1 MEGIMKNAL
10 RIILVLSIILSAYAL
25 AEDDFVQTGINVGP
39 LPSVA
44 YNSDTGFQYG
54 LLANIFFY
62 GDGKI
67 YPDYYHNIYV
77 EWNQTTKGAGL
88 AQLTYDS
95 KYLIPGIRVTADL
108 SNVVKQAWGFYGF
121 NGAESKYN
129 ASWVD
134 KTSPDYKNSLYYA
147 MKRNQLRF
155 TLNLQGNITDKS
167 LRWLG
172 GVGIMNFNVGSAST
186 TRAWDTSFVDQ
197 TTLYDDFVDLGAITA
212 TEADGGLVTYIKG
225 GVVYDTRDNEACPMK
240 GLWEELLMTYA
251 PKFLGEGGGWLQLS
265 AIHRQYFTLV
275 PDKLS
280 LTYRLGYQG
289 IIAGN
294 QPFYLQGN
302 MPDSRNNRDG
312 LGGSKNIRGIMGSRL
327 VGDGYV
333 YGNLEAR
340 WKIVRF
346 KWIGQSWYFG
356 INPFLDA
363 GMVVQPYQYD
373 KSGIEALANSSDY
386 LTGQNETV
394 HLAYGLGV
402 KLAMNENMILS
413 VDYGFAGSSNDGS
426 TGLYIGLG
434 YLY

>member
-1 MEGIMKNAL
+1 MEGNMKNTL
-10 RIILVLSIILSAYAL
+10 RILLVLTILLTAFAQ
-25 AEDDFVQTGINVGP
+25 ADDFVKTGINVGP

-62 GDGKI
+62 GNGAI
-67 YPDYYHNIYV
+67 YPDYYHNLYV

-88 AQLTYDS
+88 AQVTYDS
-95 KYLIPGIRVTADL
+95 KYLIPGVRVTADL
-108 SNVVKQAWGFYGF
+108 SAVTKNAWGFYGF

-129 ASWVD
+129 STWVD
-134 KTSPDYKNSLYYA
+134 RDDAEYKNALYYA

-155 TLNLQGNITDKS
+155 TVNFQGNITDNS
-167 LRWLG
+167 FRWLG
-172 GVGIMNFNVGSAST
+172 GLGIMNFTVGSAST
-186 TRAWDTSFVDQ
+186 TRAWDSTATVQS
-197 TTLYDDFVDLGAITA
+197 TLYDDLVTWGAITPE
-212 TEADGGLVTYIKG
+212 EADGGLVTYLKG
-225 GVVYDTRDNEACPMK
+225 GIVYDTRDNEACPMT
-240 GLWEELLMTYA
+240 GLWEELIMTYA
-251 PKFLGEGGGWLQLS
+251 PGFIGNESGWLQLT
-265 AIHRQYFTLV
+265 AIHRQYFTLIA
-275 PDKLS
+275 DKLS

-289 IIAGN
+289 IIAGT

-312 LGGSKNIRGIMGSRL
+312 LGGSKNVRGIMGSRL
-327 VGDGYV
+327 VGDGYL

-346 KWIGQSWYFG
+346 NWIGQSWYFG
-356 INPFLDA
+356 INPFVDA
-363 GMVVQPYQYD
+363 GMVVQPYDYD
-373 KSGIEALANSSDY
+373 KTGIPTGVYDDY
-386 LTGQNETV
+386 LTGNSETV
-394 HLAYGLGV
+394 HIGYGLGI
-402 KLAMNENMILS
+402 KLAMNENMILA

>member
-1 MEGIMKNAL
+1 MKNTL
-10 RIILVLSIILSAYAL
+10 RIVLVLMIAL
-25 AEDDFVQTGINVGP
+25 GVSLQADEFVKTGVNVGP
-39 LPSVA
+39 LPSVG

-54 LLANIFFY
+54 VLANIFLY

-67 YPDYYHNIYV
+67 YPDYYHNFYV

-95 KYLIPGIRVTADL
+95 KYLVPGIRVTADL
-108 SNVVKQAWGFYGF
+108 SYIIKQAWGFYGF
-121 NGAESKYN
+121 NGAEAKYN
-129 ASWVD
+129 PNWVD
-134 KTSPDYKNSLYYA
+134 KTSNEYKNSLYYA

-155 TLNLQGNITDKS
+155 TVNFQGNITDNS

-172 GVGIMNFNVGSAST
+172 GFGMMNFDVGSVSE
-186 TRAWDTSFVDQ
+186 TRAWDTSFADQ
-197 TTLYDDFVDLGAITA
+197 STLYDDYVNWGAIDA
-212 TEADGGLVTYIKG
+212 ADVDGGLVSYVRA
-225 GVVYDTRDNEACPMK
+225 GVVYDTRDNEACPMR
-240 GLWEELLMTYA
+240 GLWEELVMSYA
-251 PKFLGEGGGWLQLS
+251 PAFIGDGGGWLQLS
-265 AIHRQYFTLV
+265 AIHRQYFTLLE
-275 PDKLS
+275 DKLS

-289 IIAGN
+289 IIAGD

-327 VGDGYV
+327 VGDGYL

-356 INPFLDA
+356 VNPFLDA
-363 GMVVQPYQYD
+363 GMVVQPYDYD
-373 KSGIEALANSSDY
+373 KSQIESLANTGDY
-386 LTGQNETV
+386 LTGNNETL
-394 HLAYGLGV
+394 HLAYGMGI
-402 KLAMNENMILS
+402 KLAMNENMIIS
-413 VDYGFAGSSNDGS
+413 VDYGFAASRNDGS
-426 TGLYIGLG
+426 TGLYIALG

>member
-1 MEGIMKNAL
+1 MKIAL
-10 RIILVLSIILSAYAL
+10 RIILVLSILLSTFVL
-25 AEDDFVQTGINVGP
+25 AEDEFVKTGINVGP

-54 LLANIFFY
+54 ALANIFFY

-77 EWNQTTKGAGL
+77 EWNRTTKGAGL
-88 AQLTYDS
+88 AQVTYDS

-108 SNVVKQAWGFYGF
+108 SFVEKNAWGFYGF
-121 NGAESKYN
+121 NGAESQYN

-134 KTSPDYKNSLYYA
+134 KTSADYKNPFYYA
-147 MKRNQLRF
+147 FKRNQLRLTANF
-155 TLNLQGNITDKS
+155 QGNITDKTF
-167 LRWLG
+167 RWLG
-172 GVGIMNFNVGSAST
+172 GFGVMNFIVGSAST
-186 TRAWDTSFVDQ
+186 TTAWDTTGYNST
-197 TTLYDDFVDLGAITA
+197 TTLYDDFVNWGAINA
-212 TEADGGLVTYIKG
+212 DEADGGLVTYIKG
-225 GVVYDTRDNEACPMK
+225 GVVYDTRDNEACPMT
-240 GLWEELLMTYA
+240 GLWEEAILTYA
-251 PKFLGEGGGWLQLS
+251 PGFIGDGGGWVQLS
-265 AIHRQYFTLV
+265 AIHRHYFTLV

-280 LTYRLGYQG
+280 LTYRLAYQG
-289 IIAGN
+289 IIAGT

-312 LGGSKNIRGIMGSRL
+312 LGGSKNVRGIMGSRL
-327 VGDGYV
+327 VGDGYA
-333 YGNLEAR
+333 YANLEAR

-363 GMVVQPYQYD
+363 GMVVQPYNYAKTDIPLSEYD
-373 KSGIEALANSSDY
+373 NY
-386 LTGQNETV
+386 LTGNSETL
-394 HLAYGLGV
+394 HLAYGLGI

-413 VDYGFAGSSNDGS
+413 VDYGFAGSSNDGG

>member
-1 MEGIMKNAL
+1 MKKTL
-10 RIILVLSIILSAYAL
+10 GLLLVLSILLGAFAYA
-25 AEDDFVQTGINVGP
+25 EDEFVKTGINVGP

-54 LLANIFFY
+54 ALANIFFY

-67 YPDYYHNIYV
+67 YPDYYHNVYV
-77 EWNQTTKGAGL
+77 EWNHTTKGAGL
-88 AQLTYDS
+88 TQLTYDS

-108 SNVVKQAWGFYGF
+108 SHVVKNAWGFYGF
-121 NGAESKYN
+121 NGAESQYN

-134 KTSPDYKNSLYYA
+134 KTSADYKNPFYYA
-147 MKRNQLRF
+147 FKRNQLRF
-155 TLNLQGNITDKS
+155 TANFQGNITDKT

-172 GVGIMNFNVGSAST
+172 GLGVMNFTVGSAST
-186 TRAWDTSFVDQ
+186 TTAWDTTGYNS
-197 TTLYDDFVDLGAITA
+197 TATLYDDFVTWGAITPE
-212 TEADGGLVTYIKG
+212 EANGGLVTYLKG
-225 GVVYDTRDNEACPMK
+225 GIVYDTRDNEACPMK
-240 GLWEELLMTYA
+240 GLWEELLLTYA

-280 LTYRLGYQG
+280 LTYRLAYQG
-289 IIAGN
+289 ILAGT

-302 MPDSRNNRDG
+302 IPDSRNNRDG
-312 LGGSKNIRGIMGSRL
+312 IGGSKTVRGIMGSRL
-327 VGDGYV
+327 VGDGYL

-356 INPFLDA
+356 INPYLDA

-373 KSGIEALANSSDY
+373 KTGIPMEDVDDY
-386 LTGQNETV
+386 LTGNNETV
-394 HLAYGLGV
+394 HLAYGLGI

-413 VDYGFAGSSNDGS
+413 VDYGFAGSQNDGS

>member
-1 MEGIMKNAL
+1 MKHAL
-10 RIILVLSIILSAYAL
+10 RIILVLTILLAAVVQ
-25 AEDDFVQTGINVGP
+25 AEDFVKTGISVGP

-54 LLANIFFY
+54 ALANIFFY
-62 GDGKI
+62 GDGAI
-67 YPDYYHNIYV
+67 YPDYYHNLYV

-88 AQLTYDS
+88 AQVTYDS
-95 KYLIPGIRVTADL
+95 KYLIPGVRITADL
-108 SNVVKQAWGFYGF
+108 SNVIKQAWGFYGF
-121 NGAESKYN
+121 NGAESMYN
-129 ASWVD
+129 PSWLD
-134 KTSPDYKNSLYYA
+134 KESTDYKNTLYYA

-155 TLNLQGNITDKS
+155 TVNLQGNITDNRF
-167 LRWLG
+167 RWLG
-172 GVGIMNFNVGSAST
+172 GLGVMNFNVGSAST

-197 TTLYDDFVDLGAITA
+197 STLYDDFVDWGAIPA
-212 TEADGGLVTYIKG
+212 DEADGGFVTFLKG
-225 GVVYDTRDNEACPMK
+225 GVVYDTRDNEACPMT
-240 GLWEELLMTYA
+240 GLWEELVMTYA
-251 PKFLGEGGGWLQLS
+251 PGFIGDGGGWLQLA

-275 PDKLS
+275 KDKLS

-312 LGGSKNIRGIMGSRL
+312 LGGSKNVRGIMGSRL
-327 VGDGYV
+327 VGDGYL

-346 KWIGQSWYFG
+346 NWIGQSWYFG

-363 GMVVQPYQYD
+363 GMVVQPYAYD
-373 KSGIEALANSSDY
+373 KTGIPAGVYGDYISGNA
-386 LTGQNETV
+386 ETL
-394 HLAYGLGV
+394 HLGYGLGI

-413 VDYGFAGSSNDGS
+413 VDYGFAASANDGS

>member
-1 MEGIMKNAL
+1 MKNTL
-10 RIILVLSIILSAYAL
+10 RIVFVLMIAL
-25 AEDDFVQTGINVGP
+25 GASLQADEFVKTGVNVGP
-39 LPSVA
+39 LPSVG

-54 LLANIFFY
+54 VLANIFLY

-67 YPDYYHNIYV
+67 YPDYYHNFYV

-95 KYLIPGIRVTADL
+95 KYLVPGIRVTADL
-108 SNVVKQAWGFYGF
+108 SYIIKQAWGFYGF
-121 NGAESKYN
+121 NGVEAKYN
-129 ASWVD
+129 PKWVD
-134 KTSPDYKNSLYYA
+134 KTSDEYKNSLYYA

-155 TLNLQGNITDKS
+155 TVNFQGNITDNS

-172 GVGIMNFNVGSAST
+172 GFGMMNFDVGSVSE
-186 TRAWDTSFVDQ
+186 TRAWDTSFADQ
-197 TTLYDDFVDLGAITA
+197 STLYDDYVNWGAIDA
-212 TEADGGLVTYIKG
+212 ADADGGLVSYVRA
-225 GVVYDTRDNEACPMK
+225 GVVYDTRDNEACPMR
-240 GLWEELLMTYA
+240 GLWEELVMSYA
-251 PKFLGEGGGWLQLS
+251 PAFIGDGGGWMQLS
-265 AIHRQYFTLV
+265 AIHRQYFTLLE
-275 PDKLS
+275 DKLS

-289 IIAGN
+289 IIAGD

-327 VGDGYV
+327 VGDGYL

-356 INPFLDA
+356 VNPFLDA
-363 GMVVQPYQYD
+363 GMVVQPYDYD
-373 KSGIEALANSSDY
+373 KSQIESLTNTDDY
-386 LTGQNETV
+386 LTGNNETL
-394 HLAYGLGV
+394 HLAYGMGI
-402 KLAMNENMILS
+402 KLAMNENMIIS
-413 VDYGFAGSSNDGS
+413 VDYGFAASRNDGS
-426 TGLYIGLG
+426 TGLYIALG